1 MRLFTLRMIPMVF
14 VGFAGLCQAAA
25 VNGSFELGNYLP
37 PGNDTM
43 TLVPGSTDITG
54 WTVHTDRIAWIGPD
68 NPWLLS
74 ASDGDF
80 FLDLTDYSTGA
91 PFGGLSQEV
100 VTRAGHTYEVTFDLG
115 GSDRWGR
122 PSALQV
128 SAGSASQTFTNTTT
142 EGISEWDSFS
152 MRFTADGDMTT
163 LSFVGVTGHQYI
175 GLDNVAV
182 NPVPVPGAVWLFG
195 SALGLLLGYKRRI
208 A

>member
-1 MRLFTLRMIPMVF
+1 LKILPLVF
-14 VGFAGLCQAAA
+14 VGFTGLSQAAA

-43 TLVPGSTDITG
+43 TLLPGSADISG

-74 ASDGDF
+74 ASDGDY

-100 VTRAGHTYEVTFDLG
+100 ITRAGQMYEVTFDLG

-128 SAGSASQTFTNTTT
+128 SVGGTSQIFTNSTT

-152 MRFTADGDMTT
+152 MCFTAESDLTT

-182 NPVPVPGAVWLFG
+182 NPVPVPGAAWLFG
-195 SALGLLLGYKRRI
+195 SALAFLVGFQKRFTHR